1 MTRTYTITELTEA
14 FDVTARTLRY
24 YEEVGLLQPERSGL
38 QRVYSERDRV
48 RMGLIL
54 RGRRLGFSL
63 QDIQEML
70 SLYDADPTEVVQLR
84 DVIGRGDAR
93 LREVEEQIRD
103 LTALRDEL
111 LAMRGKLEQT
121 LAKRLQN
128 GRGE

>member
-1 MTRTYTITELTEA
+1 MTRTYTITELTES

-63 QDIQEML
+63 REIEEML

-111 LAMRGKLEQT
+111 LEMRGKLEQV
-121 LAKRLQN
+121 LADRLQN